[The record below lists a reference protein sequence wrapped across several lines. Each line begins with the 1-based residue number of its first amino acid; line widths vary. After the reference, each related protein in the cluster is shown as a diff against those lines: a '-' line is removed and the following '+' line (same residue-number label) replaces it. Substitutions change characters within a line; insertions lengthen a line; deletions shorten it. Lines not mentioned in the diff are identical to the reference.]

1 MFKENSRKPHGRTY
15 LCWGFYYV
23 NDNVEV
29 NLENAQIMC
38 YIFCHKNSITITNP
52 RTQARK

>member
-1 MFKENSRKPHGRTY
+1 MFKENSRKPHGRTS

-29 NLENAQIMC
+29 NLENA
-38 YIFCHKNSITITNP
+38 
-52 RTQARK
+52 